1 MGATDRTYNVM
12 GRRISRRLI
21 PYLLAVFFAFALL
34 LYWVS
39 NLGRPSWEEQKV
51 AAKEEET
58 IRQAAQTQPGTKTEI
73 QSYISDTEK
82 DIANKKA
89 KENVTA
95 DKARFEAD
103 KKRADELEATKKM
116 LAAGGFAPGGM
127 PAGTPPPMDGKAID
141 PVEMKRLADAR
152 NASMHAT
159 AEAALYEDYGNGG
172 FVNVNASGNSGNGAV
187 PGAIDDAN
195 QQVAKIQEQQRK
207 RDAEL
212 QASRARTLSAYSQQ
226 QQQGSKSPD
235 GSAQS
240 WQSERAASAMKPTK
254 ALMPEPAPS
263 RYLLRQGVTIP
274 VVLGQ
279 EINSQLPG
287 QIRSRVIS
295 DVYDSLLA
303 RYLLIPKNSTLLG
316 EYKSEMT
323 AGDER
328 LMIVFTRIL
337 LPDGRSVRLPAMP
350 GADSMGSMG
359 VTGEVNSRFWRL
371 FGPSFLIAAV
381 SAAATPSQPSGTT
394 VNYYGASQTWQ
405 GVLTQSLSDTSKKII
420 ERYSK
425 AGPYIVVP
433 AGEVINVIVT
443 QDIAIPPGAAF
454 AAQVNDGGQL

>member
-1 MGATDRTYNVM
+1 M

-21 PYLLAVFFAFALL
+21 PYLLTVFFAFALL
-34 LYWVS
+34 LYWIS
-39 NLGRPSWEEQKV
+39 NLGRPSWEDQKV
-51 AAKEEET
+51 AAKEEEKAH
-58 IRQAAQTQPGTKTEI
+58 QAAQTQPGTKAEI
-73 QSYISDTEK
+73 QGYISEAEK
-82 DIANKKA
+82 EIADKKA
-89 KENVTA
+89 KEKETA
-95 DKARFEAD
+95 DKVRIEAE
-103 KKRADELEATKKM
+103 KKRADELEATKRM
-116 LAAGGFAPGGM
+116 LAAGGFASGGM
-127 PAGTPPPMDGKAID
+127 PGGSPPAMDGKAID
-141 PVEMKRLADAR
+141 PVEMKRLSDAR

-159 AEAALYEDYGNGG
+159 AEAALFEDYGNGG
-172 FVNVNASGNSGNGAV
+172 FVNVAASGNGAV
-187 PGAIDDAN
+187 PGAMDDAN

-212 QASRARTLSAYSQQ
+212 QASRARNLGAYSQQ
-226 QQQGSKSPD
+226 QQQGQKPAD
-235 GSAQS
+235 GSVQS
-240 WQSERAASAMKPTK
+240 WQGERAANAMKPTK

-295 DVYDSLLA
+295 DVYDSLFA